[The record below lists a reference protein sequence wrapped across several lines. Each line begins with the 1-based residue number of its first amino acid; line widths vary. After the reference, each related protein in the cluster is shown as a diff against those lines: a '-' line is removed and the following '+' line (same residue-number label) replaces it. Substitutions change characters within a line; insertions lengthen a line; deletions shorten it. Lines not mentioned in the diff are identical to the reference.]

1 MKNSRILFVFVAVSF
16 SLAGNAQ
23 QQATRRVCDTV
34 HYEFVHEKII
44 IPVTVNGVKVKYI
57 VDTGG
62 QTGTIRENA
71 MEMKAMGGIGARGVS
86 DVNGMSLSYDEAILK
101 DVQLSPNYKLA
112 QMKSIIFPPNGFF
125 RELGVAGILGSDAFA
140 QAVVTFD
147 ARDKIMVINYPYRP
161 GGLKI
166 TEGVPFY
173 PGSTNHPIV
182 DVDFSGTTKRILF
195 DTGAQGL
202 LALAANDY
210 ESLKKT
216 GSRLLAKAFG
226 INSVGIG
233 GFDYKNAAEIDK
245 VSVNRVNFVGKEF
258 VNMESITVKMGRSLI
273 GVDML
278 KYGKVVIDY
287 ARNRFY
293 FFPYGDVVEDL
304 SGNLKTWNVGILPVN
319 GHFEVTTVWDDMK
332 ELVALGD
339 RVVRVNGKEL
349 SELKQSQLEVEALL
363 DSIEGDKTEIV
374 ILKDG
379 KEKKVEIRKI

>member
-1 MKNSRILFVFVAVSF
+1 
-16 SLAGNAQ
+16 
-23 QQATRRVCDTV
+23 
-34 HYEFVHEKII
+34 
-44 IPVTVNGVKVKYI
+44 
-57 VDTGG
+57 
-62 QTGTIRENA
+62 
-71 MEMKAMGGIGARGVS
+71 
-86 DVNGMSLSYDEAILK
+86 
-101 DVQLSPNYKLA
+101 
-112 QMKSIIFPPNGFF
+112 
-125 RELGVAGILGSDAFA
+125 
-140 QAVVTFD
+140 
-147 ARDKIMVINYPYRP
+147 
-161 GGLKI
+161 
-166 TEGVPFY
+166 
-173 PGSTNHPIV
+173 
-182 DVDFSGTTKRILF
+182 
-195 DTGAQGL
+195 
-202 LALAANDY
+202 
-210 ESLKKT
+210 
-216 GSRLLAKAFG
+216 
-226 INSVGIG
+226 
-233 GFDYKNAAEIDK
+233 
-245 VSVNRVNFVGKEF
+245 
-258 VNMESITVKMGRSLI
+258 MESITVKMGRSLI